1 MNVAKDPKDP
11 IDPKDPKDPKDEE
24 PASRRPVSRGALW
37 GAVAWTLGVMALLLA
52 MPLAARDR
60 LPEQVATHWS
70 GSDPDGSMSVTAA
83 ALFPAGIWLLVTL
96 FVAAA
101 FRFRLGQA
109 RAVFAAVLACTG
121 VLLTGAQAS
130 IVHANLDRARWQD
143 AEPMGLQVVLIIL
156 ASGTAGAL
164 AWLATRRTAAAPAG
178 PTPPTALVPGAP
190 VLRLPAGERA
200 VWLSHAANVPLQVA
214 ATVLGLGALALLL
227 TSATGLTDGP
237 WPAVVCL
244 ALLAVTL
251 MLGASAQV
259 RVTAQ
264 GLHVGFGPFGLPARH
279 WALADLESARVEVR
293 TARQAG
299 GWGYR
304 INDRGTTVMLRRGEC
319 LVVRTRRG
327 ADFAVSV
334 DDAERGAGLLNSL
347 LATAAD
353 AKR

>member
-1 MNVAKDPKDP
+1 M
-11 IDPKDPKDPKDEE
+11 KDEE
-24 PASRRPVSRGALW
+24 PVVHRPVSRGALW
-37 GAVAWTLGVMALLLA
+37 GAVAWTLGVTALLVT

-60 LPEQVATHWS
+60 LPRQVATHWS
-70 GSDPDGSMSVTAA
+70 GSAPDGSMSVTAA
-83 ALFPAGIWLLVTL
+83 ALFPAGVWLLVTL
-96 FVAAA
+96 AVAAA
-101 FRFRLGQA
+101 FRFRPGQA

-130 IVHANLDRARWQD
+130 VVHANLDRARWQD
-143 AEPMGLQVVLIIL
+143 AAPVGLEVALIIL
-156 ASGTAGAL
+156 ASGAAGAL
-164 AWLATRRTAAAPAG
+164 AWLAVRRPAAAPA
-178 PTPPTALVPGAP
+178 ALPPGAP
-190 VLRLPAGERA
+190 VLHLPAGERA
-200 VWLSHAANVPLQVA
+200 VWLSQAANTPLQVA
-214 ATVLGLGALALLL
+214 ATVLGLGAAALLL
-227 TSATGLTDGP
+227 TSATGLTDGH

-244 ALLAVTL
+244 ALVAVTL
-251 MLGASAQV
+251 LLAASAQV
-259 RVTAQ
+259 RVTAR

-279 WALADLESARVEVR
+279 WALADLESARVEER

-327 ADFAVSV
+327 TDFAVSV

-347 LATAAD
+347 IAAAAGTNGAAG